1 MYDHA
6 EQDSDPATI
15 ALNTHQAARTAT
27 AIAACLASLADEASE
42 VGLAALSVFITAAAD
57 LAQQEA
63 AQRASAAFQPYGR
76 PSLIWS
82 APEPEK
88 V

>member
-6 EQDSDPATI
+6 EQDSDPA
-15 ALNTHQAARTAT
+15 AASSAYHAARTAA
-27 AIAACLASLADEASE
+27 AIAACLGSLMEEAADVGLASLA
-42 VGLAALSVFITAAAD
+42 VFIGTAAD
-57 LAQQEA
+57 FAQQEA
-63 AQRASAAFQPYGR
+63 ARRASAMVSSYSR
-76 PSLIWS
+76 PSLIWT